1 MDSINEVF
9 DGTLDIHKRLFQSMN
24 EGIILLKTIRDE
36 SGRFY
41 DYFHLEVNPAF
52 ERILGMSSS
61 ELQGKTWSEIGY
73 FDASWLER
81 LGELVGSGSHILKEY
96 DDLKYQRH
104 FGVRVCSLERGIY
117 AVFLN
122 ETTGAA
128 IGREQAERKA
138 RQLKAA
144 LSSISAKVVIFDSTG
159 KVIQKEYF
167 SDKVANQA
175 VENWEEIDT
184 QFNLHRD
191 DGSLYQWEETPLYR
205 ALHGEP
211 VRDEEI
217 LIQDSS
223 GKLQWQS
230 LSLSPIVDR
239 DKHQVGAI
247 MVILDITERKC
258 RAEKLLSFDREL
270 LKVTLN
276 SLDEGVVTTDPEN
289 QIVVFNK
296 AASILT
302 GYSPEEAI
310 GKPLSKIFYF
320 LNDLTSEPVDVMADY
335 PVHQLILVTRDLRE
349 VTVMLNRSSIRNAKG
364 QTIGTVFVIEDITEK
379 QKIDQEMLKTA
390 KLESL
395 AILAGGV
402 AHDFNNVL
410 AGILANLQL
419 AATKLKRHEDISKNL
434 EATAGITRKASEL
447 TKQLLTFA
455 KGGNL
460 VRKST
465 SIIDL
470 IQDTV
475 HFILSGSKV
484 KAEFYLPQDLWIVDI
499 DEGQITQVINN
510 ITINA
515 KQAMPIG
522 GALQIFGENVTLDG
536 TDQHIAGKY
545 VKLTLKDHGIGI
557 PEGIIDKIFDPFFT
571 TKKTGNGLGLSTSY
585 SIIKKHNGYLEV
597 ESVAG
602 IGTTFYIFL
611 PASIEP
617 LEVKKEKS
625 EIVISDGIKIL
636 LMDDEESIRNV
647 SGEMLTYFGYQVS
660 LARNGQEAIK
670 LYKEA
675 KENGEAFD
683 VVIMDLTIPGGLGGI
698 ETMAVLRQMDPD
710 IKAIITSGYA
720 NDQVMSD
727 YRKYG
732 FSGMAIKP
740 YKVNELN
747 EVLVKVIDQ
756 KQLPLGLVF
765 KASLD

>member
-24 EGIILLKTIRDE
+24 EGIILLKAIGDE
-36 SGRFY
+36 SRQFH

-52 ERILGMSSS
+52 ERILGISSS
-61 ELQGKTWSEIGY
+61 ELQGKTWSEMGY

-81 LGELVGSGSHILKEY
+81 LGELVGTGSHITKEY
-96 DDLKYQRH
+96 DDLQHQRH
-104 FGVRVCSLERGIY
+104 FNVRVCSLERGIY

-122 ETTGAA
+122 ETTGADQ
-128 IGREQAERKA
+128 GREQAERKV
-138 RQLKAA
+138 RQLKDA
-144 LSSISAKVVIFDSTG
+144 LSSISAKVVIFDLTG

-167 SDKVANQA
+167 TDKGANQTT
-175 VENWEEIDT
+175 ENWEDIDT
-184 QFNLHRD
+184 PFNLHRD
-191 DGSLYQWEETPLYR
+191 DGSSYQWEETPLYR
-205 ALHGEP
+205 ALHGES

-239 DKHQVGAI
+239 DKRQVGAI
-247 MVILDITERKC
+247 MVILDITERKGK
-258 RAEKLLSFDREL
+258 AEKLLSFDREL

-302 GYSPEEAI
+302 GYSPQEAI
-310 GKPLSKIFYF
+310 GKPLTKIFYF

-335 PVHQLILVTRDLRE
+335 PIHQLILVTRDLRE

-522 GALQIFGENVTLDG
+522 GILQIFGENVTLDG
-536 TDQHIAGKY
+536 TDQHIPGKY

-597 ESVAG
+597 ESIAG
-602 IGTTFYIFL
+602 VGTTFYIFL

-732 FSGMAIKP
+732 FSGVAIKP

>member
-1 MDSINEVF
+1 MDSINAVF

-24 EGIILLKTIRDE
+24 EGIILWKAIWDE
-36 SGRFY
+36 SGKLC

-52 ERILGMSSS
+52 ERIIGISSS
-61 ELQGKTWSEIGY
+61 ELQGKTWREIHY
-73 FDASWLER
+73 FDLSWLKR
-81 LGELVGSGSHILKEY
+81 LEELVKTGNPPIKEY
-96 DDLKYQRH
+96 DDLKQQRQ
-104 FGVRVCSLERGIY
+104 FGLRVWSLEEGVY

-122 ETTGAA
+122 ETT
-128 IGREQAERKA
+128 
-138 RQLKAA
+138 
-144 LSSISAKVVIFDSTG
+144 V
-159 KVIQKEYF
+159 
-167 SDKVANQA
+167 N
-175 VENWEEIDT
+175 
-184 QFNLHRD
+184 
-191 DGSLYQWEETPLYR
+191 
-205 ALHGEP
+205 
-211 VRDEEI
+211 
-217 LIQDSS
+217 
-223 GKLQWQS
+223 
-230 LSLSPIVDR
+230 
-239 DKHQVGAI
+239 
-247 MVILDITERKC
+247 ITERKC
-258 RAEKLLSFDREL
+258 EAEKLLSFDREL

-296 AASILT
+296 AASMMT
-302 GYSPEEAI
+302 GYSPQEAI
-310 GKPLSKIFYF
+310 GKPISKIFYC

-335 PVHQLILVTRDLRE
+335 PTPHQLVLVTRDLRE
-349 VTVMLNRSSIRNAKG
+349 VTVVINRSSIQKARG

-379 QKIDQEMLKTA
+379 QKIGQEMLKTA

-419 AATKLKRHEDISKNL
+419 AATKLKKHEDISKNL
-434 EATAGITRKASEL
+434 ETTAGITRKASEL
-447 TKQLLTFA
+447 TKQLLAFA

-522 GALQIFGENVTLDG
+522 GVLQIYGENVTLDG
-536 TDQHIAGKY
+536 TDQHIPGKY

-585 SIIKKHNGYLEV
+585 SIIKKHNGYLEA
-597 ESVAG
+597 ESTPG

-611 PASIEP
+611 PASIRP
-617 LEVKKEKS
+617 LEVKKVKS
-625 EIVISDGIKIL
+625 EIVVSDGIKIL

-683 VVIMDLTIPGGLGGI
+683 AVIMDLTIPGGLGGI

-727 YRKYG
+727 YQKYG
-732 FSGMAIKP
+732 FSGVAIKP

-747 EVLVKVIDQ
+747 EVLVNVIDQ

-765 KASLD
+765 KS